1 MVKNALHP
9 LNPPPCSA
17 KILTESK
24 VKRRLLMNIF
34 NILIVGLLFILGVG
48 TSVVIIGYMLVILA
62 QKIFNKIK
70 YGKSLYD

>member
-1 MVKNALHP
+1 
-9 LNPPPCSA
+9 
-17 KILTESK
+17 
-24 VKRRLLMNIF
+24 MNIF

-48 TSVVIIGYMLVILA
+48 TSVVIIGYMLIILA